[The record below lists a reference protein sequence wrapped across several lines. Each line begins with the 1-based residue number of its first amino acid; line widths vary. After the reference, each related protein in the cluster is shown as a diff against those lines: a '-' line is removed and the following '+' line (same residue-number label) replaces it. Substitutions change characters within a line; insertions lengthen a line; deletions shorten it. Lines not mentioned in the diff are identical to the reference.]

1 MGRQHAVQIIWGVIS
16 IVGCGWGKDRDQKG
30 EPEQSGSCLSPLP
43 PTTPWEETNRRRKLF
58 PLQAPQS
65 HSGQATAESS
75 KTLMAPSGSIQQEG
89 KCYKS
94 HPMLMCS
101 LKTNGSNH
109 TWQSQP
115 ISPARACS
123 KGRFTH
129 LRNSCKEKCG
139 EKRGKRKR
147 SAAERMSTISE

>member
-1 MGRQHAVQIIWGVIS
+1 MGSHLNSLVRL
-16 IVGCGWGKDRDQKG
+16 GKGLGPKG
-30 EPEQSGSCLSPLP
+30 GAWTKRRCLSSLL
-43 PTTPWEETNRRRKLF
+43 PTTPCEETNRRKKLF
-58 PLQAPQS
+58 PLQGPQS

-75 KTLMAPSGSIQQEG
+75 KTLMAPSGSIQQDG

-147 SAAERMSTISE
+147 SAAERMSTILE